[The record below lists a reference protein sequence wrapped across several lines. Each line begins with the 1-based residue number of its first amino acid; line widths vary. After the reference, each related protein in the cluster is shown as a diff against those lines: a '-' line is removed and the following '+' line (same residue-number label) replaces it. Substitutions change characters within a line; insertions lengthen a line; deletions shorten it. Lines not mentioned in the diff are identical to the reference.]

1 MAIESMCIGVTS
13 VNEADPRASIGPP
26 AQKAAV
32 AEAAEAAGL
41 DPEILLSIGPPG
53 RGKSM
58 PAPSPKPAVRRGSQS
73 NDEVDA
79 SRHSWSRK

>member
-1 MAIESMCIGVTS
+1 MD
-13 VNEADPRASIGPP
+13 EADPQGDDWTP

-41 DPEILLSIGPPG
+41 NPEILLSIGPPG

-58 PAPSPKPAVRRGSQS
+58 PALPEAAVRR
-73 NDEVDA
+73 
-79 SRHSWSRK
+79 